1 MEHNT
6 DNFPQLDRCKT
17 PCFILVRLMSAL
29 YVRLFFV
36 QRRAVSE
43 PQTPNIGLGQAIWSA
58 THPSSIQLLGEYLTK
73 ASPLDLKFECEVN
86 VMPSR
91 P

>member
-1 MEHNT
+1 
-6 DNFPQLDRCKT
+6 
-17 PCFILVRLMSAL
+17 MSAL

-43 PQTPNIGLGQAIWSA
+43 PETPNIGLGQAIWSA
-58 THPSSIQLLGEYLTK
+58 THPSRIQLLGEYLKK

-86 VMPSR
+86 VSPPDHELYELSAGFALTTIG
-91 P
+91 PI